1 MGLWSGG
8 PWGLQHGV
16 LSKLRAPRGRT
27 GTLMYYI
34 YLGSEMKMIKISMTE
49 FIIWDY
55 LGIFLKGGP
64 LPRHAS
70 LGTPRLKIIVL

>member
-8 PWGLQHGV
+8 PSGLQHGV

-27 GTLMYYI
+27 GTLMYY
-34 YLGSEMKMIKISMTE
+34 LGCEMKMIKRLMTE